1 MKRCLNIEKVKEA
14 LQLLTLA
21 GIVIPVTHTAANG
34 IPLGAEVNIKFQK
47 YLMADIGLM
56 QAVLKFSPNDIL
68 LSSDVDFVNKGSI
81 AEVFTGLELIK
92 YSSPFMPPEQFYWQR
107 LERGAQS
114 EIDYVIEKNQQVIPV
129 EVKAGT
135 RGSMQSL
142 RIFMN
147 LKHSVYGIRICL
159 ENFGSYEHIEVYPLY
174 AISNLLV

>member
-1 MKRCLNIEKVKEA
+1 
-14 LQLLTLA
+14 
-21 GIVIPVTHTAANG
+21 
-34 IPLGAEVNIKFQK
+34 
-47 YLMADIGLM
+47 
-56 QAVLKFSPNDIL
+56 
-68 LSSDVDFVNKGSI
+68 
-81 AEVFTGLELIK
+81 
-92 YSSPFMPPEQFYWQR
+92 MPPEQFYWQR